1 VRLVVLGDPVA
12 HSRSPAIHTAAF
24 AATGIEGTY
33 LARRVDAGG
42 LMSALDE
49 IRDGCLDGANITMP
63 HKAAAA
69 AAADITDDV
78 VATTGAANTLRA
90 SATRPGT
97 IEATNTDVGG
107 LRNAADLA
115 GIPPGAPVLVLG
127 GGGAAAAASAA
138 FGDRRV
144 VVSTRSGAAGSA
156 ATLPWGTGWPG
167 AVVVNAT
174 PLGMGGES
182 LPDGLLQEATGF
194 IDMAYGDDPTPA
206 FLQAVQMGMPAVDG
220 LNVLVCQA
228 AESFAWW
235 TGLAAPLDV
244 MTAAARRV

>member
-1 VRLVVLGDPVA
+1 MRLVVLGDPVA

-33 LARRVDAGG
+33 LARRVDSDG
-42 LMSALDE
+42 LMSALEE
-49 IRDGCLDGANITMP
+49 IRAGRLDGANITMP

-69 AAADITDDV
+69 AAAEISDDV
-78 VATTGAANTLRA
+78 VAITGAANTLRS
-90 SATRPGT
+90 SATRPGM

-107 LRNAADLA
+107 LRNAANVA
-115 GIPPGAPVLVLG
+115 GMPSGAPVLVLG

-138 FGDRRV
+138 FGERRV
-144 VVSTRSGAAGSA
+144 VVSTRSGAVGSA
-156 ATLPWGTGWPG
+156 ATLAWGTGWPG

-182 LPDGLLQEATGF
+182 LPDGLLQDAAGF

-206 FLQAVQMGMPAVDG
+206 FRQAVDMGIPAIDG
-220 LNVLVCQA
+220 LDVLVSQA
-228 AESFAWW
+228 AESFSWW
-235 TGLAAPLDV
+235 TGLDAPLDV
-244 MTAAARRV
+244 MAIAARSF

>member
-24 AATGIEGTY
+24 AATGIDGTY
-33 LARRVDAGG
+33 LARRVGSGG
-42 LMSALDE
+42 LKLALDE
-49 IRDGCLDGANITMP
+49 IRDGRLDGANITMP

-69 AAADITDDV
+69 TAAEITDDV
-78 VATTGAANTLRA
+78 VTITGAANTLRA
-90 SATRPGT
+90 SESRPGM

-107 LRNAADLA
+107 LRNAADAA

-127 GGGAAAAASAA
+127 GGGAAAAASVA
-138 FGDRRV
+138 FGGRRL
-144 VVSTRSGAAGSA
+144 VVSTRSGAVRPA
-156 ATLPWGTGWPG
+156 AMLPWGTGWPG

-182 LPDGLLQEATGF
+182 LPEGVLKEATGF

-206 FLQAVQMGMPAVDG
+206 FLQAVQMGIPAADG
-220 LNVLVCQA
+220 LDVLVSQA
-228 AESFAWW
+228 AESFTWW
-235 TGLAAPLDV
+235 TGLAAPLDA
-244 MTAAARRV
+244 MAFAARRV